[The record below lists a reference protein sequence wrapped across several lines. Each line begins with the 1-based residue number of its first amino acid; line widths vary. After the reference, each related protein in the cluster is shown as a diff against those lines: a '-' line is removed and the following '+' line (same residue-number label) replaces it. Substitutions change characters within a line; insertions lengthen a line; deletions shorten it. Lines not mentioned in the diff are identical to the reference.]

1 MSMLYPYVDG
11 DPLREPM
18 HYSYAPYQGAAFF
31 SAWREARAAACSTRA
46 GVEETSTACETF
58 EIFTRMKHALLQA
71 EDDVPLRS
79 SLDAILRNFEAKK
92 RIYTAYNKGFTSKG
106 RSDDGVLELYLCF
119 AEILDLAY
127 TKYAALP
134 YLNGLLK
141 LVDMLCALAA
151 KLSPRQ
157 AERLAVLIEAE
168 HAHVAACAAAL
179 GVAL

>member
-1 MSMLYPYVDG
+1 MSALYPYASG
-11 DPLREPM
+11 NTLNEATN
-18 HYSYAPYQGAAFF
+18 YSYAPYHGAAFF
-31 SAWREARAAACSTRA
+31 AAWREARATACGTHA
-46 GVEETSTACETF
+46 GAEETLTACETF

-92 RIYTAYNKGFTSKG
+92 RIYAAYNKGFTSKG
-106 RSDDGVLELYLCF
+106 RSDDGVLELYVCF
-119 AEILDLAY
+119 AEILDVAY

-151 KLSPRQ
+151 KLSARQ

-179 GVAL
+179 GVVL